1 MLPVAQLASEKNR
14 IKAAYAR
21 RETSLNKR
29 LYSHFDAARLFM
41 LQERE
46 RQMLTVLRQ
55 HKRHDLAKQ
64 KILEIGCGDG
74 QILRELIKWGARP
87 GNLAGVDL
95 LPDQIAEARR
105 LCPGSVSL
113 YCGDAVDLPF
123 PDAAYDLVV
132 QVTAFSSVLDVGMK
146 QQMAREMLRVLR
158 PEGGILWHD
167 FFLNNPRNPDV
178 RGIRLEEIR
187 KLFPNCVFAL
197 RRMTLAPPL
206 TRLVA
211 PLCWSL
217 CYSLAGLR
225 VFNTHYLGLIFRN
238 RAVPR
243 TLLHAD

>member
-1 MLPVAQLASEKNR
+1 MLAVAQLASEKDR
-14 IKAAYAR
+14 IRAAYAR
-21 RETSLNKR
+21 REIRVNKWF
-29 LYSHFDAARLFM
+29 YSYFDPGRLFM
-41 LQERE
+41 MQERE
-46 RQMLTVLRQ
+46 RQILTLLRQ
-55 HKRHDLAKQ
+55 YKRHHLAKQ

-95 LPDQIAEARR
+95 LPDQIGEARR
-105 LCPGSVSL
+105 LCPESVAL

-123 PDAAYDLVV
+123 PDAYYDLVV

-146 QQMAREMLRVLR
+146 HQMAREMLRVAK
-158 PEGGILWHD
+158 PEGAILWHD
-167 FFLNNPRNPDV
+167 FFFNPTNPDV
-178 RGIRLEEIR
+178 RGIRLKEIR

-197 RRMTLAPPL
+197 RRTTLAPPL

-225 VFNTHYLGLIFRN
+225 VFNTHYLGLILRK
-238 RAVPR
+238 R
-243 TLLHAD
+243 